1 VAPDERIRRALLAG
15 LTVAALAAGA
25 AWWRAAAPELGRTE
39 PQPTRSAGVFLE
51 PGFRVDPGGSP
62 LRSRVLVDPQTGRL
76 LDQAVLSGPEADPDA
91 PVVIHEEPGG
101 VARRREVLYEVW
113 RERSRLTP
121 GGAPVT
127 RWANASDGNRFLL
140 TVSCSGGGAVAV
152 GLTGSSDDTQ
162 RVVSCGGPTAAS
174 FSVVG
179 ASGGP
184 LLVRFVALRNPVDLD
199 ARLDGM
205 G

>member
-1 VAPDERIRRALLAG
+1 
-15 LTVAALAAGA
+15 
-25 AWWRAAAPELGRTE
+25 
-39 PQPTRSAGVFLE
+39 
-51 PGFRVDPGGSP
+51 
-62 LRSRVLVDPQTGRL
+62 VDPQTGRL
-76 LDQAVLSGPEADPDA
+76 LDQAVLPGPEADPDA

-127 RWANASDGNRFLL
+127 RWANASDGNQFLL
-140 TVSCSGGGAVAV
+140 TVSCSGSGAVAV
-152 GLTGSSDDTQ
+152 GLTGSSDDGTE

-174 FSVVG
+174 ISVVG

-184 LLVRFVALRNPVDLD
+184 LLVRFVALRNQVDLD
-199 ARLDGM
+199 ARLDEM